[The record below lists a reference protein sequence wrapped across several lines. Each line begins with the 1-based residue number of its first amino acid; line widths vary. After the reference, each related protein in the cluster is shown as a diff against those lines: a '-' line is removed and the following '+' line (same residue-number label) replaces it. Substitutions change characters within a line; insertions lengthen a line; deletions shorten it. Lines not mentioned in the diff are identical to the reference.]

1 MNAIKKNIISSFV
14 AIITWCCIT
23 QTGAYPQEQRLPE
36 HIAYDIKA
44 ERIKFTNDS
53 AKITWKMNPN
63 FNGEF
68 VVGRGQGEFKNID
81 DVLKAKLVGVF
92 YPTQDGFL
100 IDRDLQPGKSYYY
113 IILSKEHLLKRE
125 IEIIQGVNCTSTPII
140 ISTEP
145 GIVTNISAELKKDS
159 SVVIKWKN
167 PKGDNL
173 KFCLY
178 RSKSLIS
185 SPAELEVAE
194 KIATT
199 DNNEFMDNNIPE
211 YGSFFYAV
219 TVVDKNN
226 IEYFSPEPDKN
237 FTTKGVYRKGKTLS
251 TPLNVAAFLTDNN
264 SVIIKWEKS
273 KSRTDKELSGYE
285 IYRSDEV
292 INSLLKL
299 RFATLIKIVDA
310 ETITYRDENPGPGKY
325 FYAVFSRYNDGTVDI
340 NFEDESSYTKTPII
354 INLPFKI
361 TAMTHDIIDDKLVLK
376 WNYVGNSGIEEVEIF
391 RSKIIPADSSKI
403 MRDDIIGTENI
414 KAGKFIISFPEK
426 GTYFYG
432 VLPKDSTK
440 ITEIVPEINATKV
453 INTENNHSKIE
464 ELEKTKEYNK
474 SKTIDN
480 KKEDNESSPKGDRNL
495 LELSKSDKLESII
508 RNLFYKGKY
517 ELAKR
522 ELKKFM
528 DLSTDPLSRGK
539 ARLFLARC
547 YIETGDYKKALLLL
561 NNDEVK
567 NNYPE
572 DFRFWFDFATSKLK

>member
-1 MNAIKKNIISSFV
+1 MKAAIQNSD
-14 AIITWCCIT
+14 
-23 QTGAYPQEQRLPE
+23 
-36 HIAYDIKA
+36 H
-44 ERIKFTNDS
+44 N
-53 AKITWKMNPN
+53 
-63 FNGEF
+63 
-68 VVGRGQGEFKNID
+68 
-81 DVLKAKLVGVF
+81 
-92 YPTQDGFL
+92 
-100 IDRDLQPGKSYYY
+100 QPS
-113 IILSKEHLLKRE
+113 
-125 IEIIQGVNCTSTPII
+125 
-140 ISTEP
+140 
-145 GIVTNISAELKKDS
+145 
-159 SVVIKWKN
+159 
-167 PKGDNL
+167 
-173 KFCLY
+173 
-178 RSKSLIS
+178 
-185 SPAELEVAE
+185 
-194 KIATT
+194 
-199 DNNEFMDNNIPE
+199 
-211 YGSFFYAV
+211 
-219 TVVDKNN
+219 
-226 IEYFSPEPDKN
+226 
-237 FTTKGVYRKGKTLS
+237 
-251 TPLNVAAFLTDNN
+251 
-264 SVIIKWEKS
+264 
-273 KSRTDKELSGYE
+273 
-285 IYRSDEV
+285 
-292 INSLLKL
+292 
-299 RFATLIKIVDA
+299 
-310 ETITYRDENPGPGKY
+310 
-325 FYAVFSRYNDGTVDI
+325 
-340 NFEDESSYTKTPII
+340 
-354 INLPFKI
+354 FKI
-361 TAMTHDIIDDKLVLK
+361 TAMTHDIIDNKLVLK

-464 ELEKTKEYNK
+464 ELEKTKENNK
-474 SKTIDN
+474 SKRIDN
-480 KKEDNESSPKGDRNL
+480 KKEDNESLPKGDRNL